1 MKIIPIPIFKVRKL
15 YVYPFIYEYMYYSV
29 IGDPYTYHTN
39 IQNKDGIRHCSKQLY
54 THRSILHLTEE
65 FVLAGLTRRNMA
77 H

>member
-15 YVYPFIYEYMYYSV
+15 YPFIYMYYSV
-29 IGDPYTYHTN
+29 IGDPKTYHTN
-39 IQNKDGIRHCSKQLY
+39 IQNKDGIRHCSKQLC

-65 FVLAGLTRRNMA
+65 FVLAALTHGNMA